1 MKHFEQVMNVL
12 ALRSAA
18 RMNHYLMWL
27 HAAADRYEDAMT
39 YQLLYLACSS
49 DADNAA
55 DKMSDQAD
63 DTLYNLFQIAQNGKR
78 STQGW

>member
-1 MKHFEQVMNVL
+1 MKHFEQAIDVL

-49 DADNAA
+49 DADETA
-55 DKMSDQAD
+55 DKMSGQAV
-63 DTLYNLFQIAQNGKR
+63 DTMIDLFDIARDGKTSR
-78 STQGW
+78 